1 MATCS
6 RCGPAVFTVR
16 FPRTFLANVEDPR
29 RGIQSGS
36 TKRPPGLKRDGI
48 RLAGIPANE
57 DCRTSRPVG
66 GAYGNVVKIRAAVDA
81 DALLAAFVDA
91 DV

>member
-1 MATCS
+1 MASAWPAS
-6 RCGPAVFTVR
+6 R
-16 FPRTFLANVEDPR
+16 RTR
-29 RGIQSGS
+29 
-36 TKRPPGLKRDGI
+36 
-48 RLAGIPANE
+48 

-66 GAYGNVVKIRAAVDA
+66 GTYGNVVKIRAAVDA